1 MKRLLLIAAFFMA
14 LAPVAPANAHT
25 TLVGSNPP
33 TGAIISTW
41 PHQLTLTFG
50 EPLEIITGQEINFV
64 TVHNAQ
70 GDDLLAG
77 APQVSSTVITVPVK
91 ANSVPGLV
99 LVNYRVAAA
108 DGHVLDGEYTFS
120 FQRSG
125 GTTSANPT
133 ASTSHHGNKNTA
145 VYSATTVLIV
155 SALLAG
161 VWIYRRR
168 KP

>member
-1 MKRLLLIAAFFMA
+1 MFMGKSEGLVLDIIIGIIGAVFGGWIMSFF
-14 LAPVAPANAHT
+14 
-25 TLVGSNPP
+25 
-33 TGAIISTW
+33 GA
-41 PHQLTLTFG
+41 G
-50 EPLEIITGQEINFV
+50 GV
-64 TVHNAQ
+64 
-70 GDDLLAG
+70 
-77 APQVSSTVITVPVK
+77 TVPVK